1 MSSDNSTNPSTPARL
16 KNRSYPDHS
25 ELTPPNAAEHFFLPS
40 LKSSDI
46 SALALSAAVRNNYS
60 KHSSSQSVR
69 SSAAAESVYVSCQGD
84 LSEGSQ
90 QLNSDEEDALLTSS
104 NRDTAEEPTCDE
116 LMPQDSNLSGRFKFS
131 LFPMQRKK
139 KQPKKKTKGVK
150 GDPSLNFSTLTATP
164 SEVTFETPLDET
176 PIVSPTSTAGSEG
189 LEGDDEPLVD
199 TMDDDFKKEVL
210 DESNVQQS
218 VSMDDDSE
226 EAVVAID
233 ALSTPPH
240 EQHFDV
246 GSHLYEHVK
255 GMWIFG
261 KTHIPVIK
269 FFLAAAE
276 SVAETVL
283 GNGKLQDVDTNV
295 IQPILSDF
303 DRVYL
308 DPVITKLLEVIS
320 PFVHKMETAVVKVP
334 LIPQIIRHIGI
345 TVIDHQEEP
354 INNCEDNDD
363 MAT

>member
-1 MSSDNSTNPSTPARL
+1 MSSDNSTNPSTPERL

-25 ELTPPNAAEHFFLPS
+25 ELTPPNAAEQFFLPS
-40 LKSSDI
+40 FKSSDI

-104 NRDTAEEPTCDE
+104 NRGDAEEPTCNE

-139 KQPKKKTKGVK
+139 KQSKKKTKGVK

-176 PIVSPTSTAGSEG
+176 PIVSPTSTAGSEE
-189 LEGDDEPLVD
+189 LLLDEEPLVE
-199 TMDDDFKKEVL
+199 TIDDNFKKEEL
-210 DESNVQQS
+210 DELNVQQS
-218 VSMDDDSE
+218 VSVDDDGE
-226 EAVVAID
+226 EPILSID
-233 ALSTPPH
+233 VLSTPPH

-246 GSHLYEHVK
+246 GSHLYEHAK
-255 GMWIFG
+255 GMWMFG
-261 KTHIPVIK
+261 KTHVPVIK
-269 FFLAAAE
+269 FFMAAAE

-283 GNGKLQDVDTNV
+283 GNGKLQDVDANV

-308 DPVITKLLEVIS
+308 DPVITKLLEVVS
-320 PFVHKMETAVVKVP
+320 PFVHKLETAVAKVP

-345 TVIDHQEEP
+345 SVIDHQEEP
-354 INNCEDNDD
+354 TNNS
-363 MAT
+363 